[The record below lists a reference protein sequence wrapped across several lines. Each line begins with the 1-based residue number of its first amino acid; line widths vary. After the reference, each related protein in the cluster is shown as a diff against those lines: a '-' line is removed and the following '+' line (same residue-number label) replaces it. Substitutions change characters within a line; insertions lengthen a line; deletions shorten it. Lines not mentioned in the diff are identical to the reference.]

1 MTEVL
6 VLLAICSFICL
17 FLKESRY
24 FKIIKFAFGVCV
36 ISIIIIPFANGDFTL
51 PETFEIEESAGENYD
66 SVIAEAGKNICVS
79 LEKAILEIYSLD
91 AKVEC
96 SLDVS
101 DKENVKIEEIR
112 VSVPTGNKNKI
123 ENTVKELTSCENVTV
138 GYKEFEK

>member
-36 ISIIIIPFANGDFTL
+36 ISIIVIPFANGNFKL
-51 PETFEIEESAGENYD
+51 PETFEIEKPIDENYD
-66 SVIAEAGKNICVS
+66 SVIVEAGKNICVS
-79 LEKAILEIYSLD
+79 LEKAIGEIYSLD
-91 AKVEC
+91 SKVEC

-101 DKENVKIEEIR
+101 DRENVKIEEIR
-112 VSVPTGNKNKI
+112 VSVPTGNKDKI
-123 ENTVKELTSCENVTV
+123 ENTVKELTSCENVIV
-138 GYKEFEK
+138 GYKELE